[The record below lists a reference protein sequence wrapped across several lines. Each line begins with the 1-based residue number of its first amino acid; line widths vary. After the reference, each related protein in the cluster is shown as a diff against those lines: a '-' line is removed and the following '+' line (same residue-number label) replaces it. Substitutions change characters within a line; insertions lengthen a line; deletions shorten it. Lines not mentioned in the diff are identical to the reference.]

1 MAANINLTLTQL
13 EAQYALELDFQVA
26 GLPMSRNA
34 SSFSVVLLTLALT
47 ACGGSSPPQQQGKA
61 AKAVEKAIYISAAD
75 CADAGKLN
83 PDVCSALIERTVKEH
98 VKTAQVFKGLRSCEE
113 ASGPDRCERDADG
126 NYRMRLQAFMFEL
139 GPQPIV
145 TPLYPSAEGK
155 VGFRDAKKKP
165 VDARDDNLLVSQQ
178 SLQIAFE
185 NSKLGKKR

>member
-1 MAANINLTLTQL
+1 
-13 EAQYALELDFQVA
+13 
-26 GLPMSRNA
+26 MSRKV

-47 ACGGSSPPQQQGKA
+47 ACGGSSPPQQQGQA

-83 PDVCSALIERTVKEH
+83 PDACSALIERTVKEH
-98 VKTAQVFKGLRSCEE
+98 VKTAQTFKGLRSCEE
-113 ASGPDRCERDADG
+113 ASGPDRCERDAEG
-126 NYRMRLQAFMFEL
+126 NYRMRLQAFMFEFAA
-139 GPQPIV
+139 PQPVV

-155 VGFRDAKKKP
+155 VGFRDAKKKL

-185 NSKLGKKR
+185 NSKLGKKQR